1 MPYAVGTKLGSY
13 EILAPIASGGMGDVY
28 RAQDT
33 KLGREV
39 AIKILPEAF
48 AQDKERLA
56 RFEREAHILAS
67 LNHPN
72 IATIHGLEEFDE
84 VHFLV
89 LEYVPGETLAE
100 RISQGPIPVDEA
112 LPLFKQIAEG
122 MEAAHEKG
130 IIHRDLKPANIKI
143 TPDGKVKVLDFG
155 LAKAFGS
162 ELGESSQSES
172 PTLTRQRTETGVIL
186 GTAPYMSPE
195 QARGKPVDKRTDIWS
210 FGCVLYEALTG
221 TAAFLGDTV
230 SDTLARILE
239 REPNW
244 ELLPPTT
251 PTPIRSLLRRCL
263 QKEPLQRLRDIG
275 DARLE
280 IEETLTLPPE
290 SPRAVAGTAPRR
302 KANLASPFIL
312 MALVTVISAAV
323 ALWSLLRSGTP
334 VARSVTRTTI
344 PLPPGDALVLSDT
357 PAVAISPNG
366 RRVAYVARRSGATQ
380 LYLRSM
386 DQPEAHPG
394 DGSEGAKMPFFSPDS
409 QWVGFLASGNLMK
422 ASVSGGAPVTLS
434 STGQNVRGASW
445 GPDGRIV
452 LSPGTSAGLARISE
466 DGGEPEVLTNPDRG
480 RGEKTHRF
488 PEVLPGGKAILF
500 TIGTGDITSFDD
512 ASIAVL
518 SLETGEYRVLV
529 EGGTNARYST
539 TGHLVYAR
547 AGSLLA
553 VPFDLNELRV
563 KGAPTPI
570 LHGVTISSVNGPAE
584 FSVSRD
590 GSLIYAPGDSRGD
603 NHRVLWVDREGQA
616 QPLIETPRGFY
627 LPRLSPD
634 GRLLALN
641 ISGANGSVWVYD
653 LHRSSL
659 ARLTFSFDN
668 DYAIWTPDSRRVT
681 FGSTR
686 EGPWNLFWQTADG
699 SAKAERIVPSEH
711 RQQPA
716 SWSPNGKV
724 LAFEEFRPETGR
736 DIWILA
742 REDDRKPEP
751 FLKTEFNE
759 GDPMFSP
766 GGRWIAYVSDESG
779 QYEVYVRPFPSSERK
794 FQVSTEGGT
803 PPVWNPGGRELFYRN
818 GDKMMVVDIET
829 KGDLTLGK
837 PRLLFER
844 RSPGWWGL
852 YFDVAPDGQRFVM
865 IDDSEAKPAPTQ
877 LNLVLNWSEELK
889 RLAPNDN

>member
-1 MPYAVGTKLGSY
+1 MPKPKIDVITVKL
-13 EILAPIASGGMGDVY
+13 
-28 RAQDT
+28 T
-33 KLGREV
+33 
-39 AIKILPEAF
+39 
-48 AQDKERLA
+48 
-56 RFEREAHILAS
+56 
-67 LNHPN
+67 
-72 IATIHGLEEFDE
+72 
-84 VHFLV
+84 VH
-89 LEYVPGETLAE
+89 
-100 RISQGPIPVDEA
+100 IPVD
-112 LPLFKQIAEG
+112 
-122 MEAAHEKG
+122 
-130 IIHRDLKPANIKI
+130 
-143 TPDGKVKVLDFG
+143 
-155 LAKAFGS
+155 
-162 ELGESSQSES
+162 
-172 PTLTRQRTETGVIL
+172 
-186 GTAPYMSPE
+186 
-195 QARGKPVDKRTDIWS
+195 
-210 FGCVLYEALTG
+210 
-221 TAAFLGDTV
+221 
-230 SDTLARILE
+230 
-239 REPNW
+239 
-244 ELLPPTT
+244 
-251 PTPIRSLLRRCL
+251 
-263 QKEPLQRLRDIG
+263 
-275 DARLE
+275 
-280 IEETLTLPPE
+280 
-290 SPRAVAGTAPRR
+290 
-302 KANLASPFIL
+302 
-312 MALVTVISAAV
+312 
-323 ALWSLLRSGTP
+323 
-334 VARSVTRTTI
+334 
-344 PLPPGDALVLSDT
+344 PGDID
-357 PAVAISPNG
+357 
-366 RRVAYVARRSGATQ
+366 
-380 LYLRSM
+380 
-386 DQPEAHPG
+386 
-394 DGSEGAKMPFFSPDS
+394 
-409 QWVGFLASGNLMK
+409 
-422 ASVSGGAPVTLS
+422 
-434 STGQNVRGASW
+434 
-445 GPDGRIV
+445 
-452 LSPGTSAGLARISE
+452 
-466 DGGEPEVLTNPDRG
+466 
-480 RGEKTHRF
+480 
-488 PEVLPGGKAILF
+488 
-500 TIGTGDITSFDD
+500 SFDD

-518 SLETGEYRVLV
+518 SLETGEYRVIV
-529 EGGTNARYST
+529 EGGTNARYSP

-563 KGAPTPI
+563 KGTPAPI
-570 LHGVTISSVNGPAE
+570 LHGVTMRPDFGNAE

-711 RQQPA
+711 RQQPG

-742 REDDRKPEP
+742 REGNRKPEP

-766 GGRWIAYVSDESG
+766 DGRWIAYVSDESG